1 MATRFEEQLEAV
13 KQELARQDEQ
23 WEQAKALLAG
33 LGNVWLAIPREQL
46 EEIDTATREPSRP
59 FVGVRV

>member
-23 WEQAKALLAG
+23 WEQAKALLTG
-33 LGNVWLAIPREQL
+33 LGKVWLAIPREQL
-46 EEIDTATREPSRP
+46 EEIDTATRMPSCP
-59 FVGVRV
+59 IIGVRA